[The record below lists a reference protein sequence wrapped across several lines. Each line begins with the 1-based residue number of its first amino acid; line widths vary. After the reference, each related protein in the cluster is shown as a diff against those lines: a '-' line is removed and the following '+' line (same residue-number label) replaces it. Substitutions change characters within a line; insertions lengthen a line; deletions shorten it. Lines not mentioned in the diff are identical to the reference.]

1 MGRVKSLMEDLKK
14 IPPVGCANCNGDG
27 KVEVQLAADNF
38 REDDCE
44 TCQGTGLLKGEDEN
58 D

>member
-1 MGRVKSLMEDLKK
+1 MGETNVSCLLLVD
-14 IPPVGCANCNGDG
+14 CADCNGDG